1 MVTVASVQP
10 PDAYLFLTTLPEL
23 PVIRLY
29 TSARLLVLASCVP
42 LAFAATASGQGT
54 VRRYTQVAISPDG
67 KRVAWIGPTTLPS
80 NNVDRALFVADLSAV
95 TYPGMTPLVGAD
107 SESAA
112 ELAWSA
118 DSKRLAILA
127 TANGGSPAIYVMTG
141 QNAPVRLKVVP
152 GALHDIRWSPD
163 GTRISALYSSAE
175 EQANSPVA
183 ATPRDTGVIDSHI
196 DRQHLAIIN
205 AASGDLKSITANDYY
220 IYEYDW
226 APNGKQLVVSQARG
240 SGNNNWW
247 VAKLSSVDAATGE
260 MRQLAAPTHQ
270 IANPRW
276 SPDGSTIA
284 YIGGLMSDQGVTGG
298 DLYVLPATGGM
309 PRNLTPGIKSSIA
322 SFSWSGPTTAVAASY
337 AQGSTQVARI
347 DMHTGAE
354 SVQFT
359 SDEHVSVGAIY
370 GIAGVSA
377 SSNGEVLASVRESFS
392 SPPEI
397 WISSAGTRR
406 QLTHANNGVLSAV
419 GRGVSVKWKSETFN
433 VQGFLVYPTNFDAT
447 KKYPMIVQV
456 HGGPSSSYKPS
467 FYVPGSYEALES
479 QSGYF
484 IFLPN
489 PRGSYGQGEAFTR
502 ANVKDFGN
510 GDLKDIMAGVDEV
523 LRKYPVDGNRMGIR
537 GWSYGG
543 FMTMW
548 AVTQT
553 NRFKAAV
560 AGAGISNWLSYTG
573 ENGISEWMVPFFG
586 ATAYENKQVYEKSS
600 PINFINNAKTPTLV
614 VVGER
619 DAECP
624 APQSFEFWRGLQH
637 AGVATQLIVYPDEG
651 HSFVQPE
658 HMRDVQERTLRWMDS
673 YLKAIPRAAG
683 PGR

>member
-1 MVTVASVQP
+1 M
-10 PDAYLFLTTLPEL
+10 
-23 PVIRLY
+23 IRLL
-29 TSARLLVLASCVP
+29 TSKHRLVLASCIS
-42 LAFAATASGQGT
+42 LAFAASALGQGNT
-54 VRRYTQVAISPDG
+54 AVQRFTHVAISPDG
-67 KRVAWIGPTTLPS
+67 KRVAWIGPATLRSSNVAQGVFIADPSTTSGATSVPL
-80 NNVDRALFVADLSAV
+80 AD
-95 TYPGMTPLVGAD
+95 AD
-107 SESAA
+107 SESAT

-127 TANGGSPAIYVMTG
+127 TASHGSPALYIMNDQG
-141 QNAPVRLKVVP
+141 PPVRLKVTK

-163 GTRISALYSSAE
+163 GTRIAALYSSAD

-183 ATPRDTGVIDSHI
+183 ATPRDTGMMDTHI
-196 DRQHLAIIN
+196 DRQHLAVID

-247 VAKLSSVDAATGE
+247 VAKLSSVDATTGD
-260 MRQLAAPTHQ
+260 MHQLAAPKHQ

-298 DLYVLPATGGM
+298 DLFVVPAAGGT
-309 PRNLTPGIKSSIA
+309 PRNLTPRIKSSIA
-322 SFSWSGPTTAVAASY
+322 SFSWTGPTTAITASY
-337 AQGSTQVARI
+337 AQGSTQVGSM
-347 DMHTGAE
+347 DMHSGVETA
-354 SVQFT
+354 QFT
-359 SDEHVSVGAIY
+359 GDEHVSVGTIY
-370 GIAGVSA
+370 GVAGVSA
-377 SSNGEVLASVRESFS
+377 SSNGEVMATVRESFAT
-392 SPPEI
+392 PPEI
-397 WISSAGTRR
+397 WISTAGTRR
-406 QLTHANNGVLSAV
+406 QLTHANTGVPSTL
-419 GRGVSVKWKSETFN
+419 GRGVSVKWKSDSFN

-447 KKYPMIVQV
+447 KKYPMIVEV
-456 HGGPSSSYKPS
+456 HGGPSSSVKPS
-467 FYVPGSYEALES
+467 FYAPDSYEALES
-479 QSGYF
+479 QAGYF
-484 IFLPN
+484 VFLPN
-489 PRGSYGQGEAFTR
+489 PRGSYGQGETFTR
-502 ANVKDFGN
+502 ANIKDFGH

-523 LRKYPVDGNRMGIR
+523 LRKYPVDGKHMGIS

-560 AGAGISNWLSYTG
+560 AGAGLSNWLSYTG

-586 ATAYENKQVYEKSS
+586 ATAYENKLVYDKSS
-600 PINFINNAKTPTLV
+600 PINFINKAKTPTLV

-651 HSFVQPE
+651 HHFVQPD
-658 HMRDVQERTLRWMDS
+658 HIRDVRERTVKWMDV
-673 YLKAIPRAAG
+673 YLKG
-683 PGR
+683 PKM